1 MITNVKKNKSTP
13 IKIKGKRKKEDKYLG
28 QHTIFPR
35 LYITARTRDFFN
47 GF

>member
-13 IKIKGKRKKEDKYLG
+13 IKIKGKRKISILANT
-28 QHTIFPR
+28 H
-35 LYITARTRDFFN
+35 RTRDFFN